1 MRNLRQYNSKYTS
14 RIVAAVLILA
24 VLPLVSWASRPFV
37 TEDAGVAGR
46 GTFQVETSWDYFRWH
61 NNDREQAL
69 LFVPIYRNAP
79 PINSKQL
86 TMRIQ

>member
-37 TEDAGVAGR
+37 TEDAGVQAGALFKLKR
-46 GTFQVETSWDYFRWH
+46 AGIISDGTTMIGNRRSCSCRFIGTLHLSTA
-61 NNDREQAL
+61 NNRQ
-69 LFVPIYRNAP
+69 
-79 PINSKQL
+79 
-86 TMRIQ
+86 